1 LSLNSSLILKTL
13 LLLILFVVQVNDIC
27 AQTKGKL
34 RGFVTDNS
42 TGEALPFGNVFIEEL
57 NTGSSTDENGYFFI
71 SAIPSDKSYTVIVTY
86 VGYETKEIEVYI
98 APGKITETNFEL
110 ISAGIELQQI
120 EKVGQ
125 KEIEKNA
132 TDIGLERISVKKLE
146 TLPKGVE
153 ADVFRTL
160 QYTAGVSFVGDVSAR
175 YYVRGG
181 AGNQNLVLLNG
192 ITVYNPFHAMGL
204 FSVID
209 PDMINSVEFYK
220 GGFPE
225 ECGGRLSSVMDIIS
239 KDGNRNRFSG
249 KATASYLTGKVLLEG
264 PLPTGSF
271 MVTARKSYNNDI
283 LKKFL
288 NEQSIPIDFYDAS
301 FKINFENPIIP
312 NGKFSFFGFISKD
325 KLNNNDPFRED
336 FNWTNNIF
344 GFKWTQVY
352 DSPLYST
359 LVISNSSFRGEVVQ
373 NFSSA
378 KPRLNELNDFTL
390 DMSFNYIFDSRDEI
404 ALGLIIKTINSK
416 LYTENKQG
424 AATDI
429 DEFGGSI
436 NFYTKYK
443 FLRFDK
449 FGADIGARMNTA
461 SFSAGG
467 EFTIEPRI
475 LLTYNILPQL
485 TLKGT
490 YGVFLQEITT
500 VTDEREVV
508 SLFEPW
514 IITPDYIEP
523 AKSTQ
528 YAMGVDYYFTESLK
542 LKIEGYYKEIENLSA
557 INETK
562 EVSSDPDLIVGSGES
577 YGWEFQVNYDRLP
590 FSISSSY
597 TLSWSYKEIENWLY
611 YPRYD
616 NRHSFNISFEY
627 NFGNG
632 WSASTVWNYSSG
644 LPTTELIGFY
654 DRLLFGDF
662 DNPASNNFTIEP
674 FPILGD
680 RNIARLPDYHRLDIS
695 LTKQLKLFYIDVDIA
710 LSIINVYDRAN
721 LFYFERQNNRR
732 VNMLPFMPTATIKI
746 SI

>member
-1 LSLNSSLILKTL
+1 MIIISVIILTN
-13 LLLILFVVQVNDIC
+13 IIS

-34 RGFVTDNS
+34 RGFVTDAS
-42 TGEALPFGNVFIEEL
+42 TGEALPFGNVFLEEL

-71 SAIPSDKSYTVIVTY
+71 SSIPSNNFYTITVTY
-86 VGYETKEIEVYI
+86 VGYERKMEKVFI
-98 APGKITETNFEL
+98 AGGKITEINFEL
-110 ISAGIELQQI
+110 SSAGIELQQI
-120 EKVGQ
+120 EKIGQ
-125 KEIEKNA
+125 KIIEKNA
-132 TDIGLERISVKKLE
+132 TDIGLERISMKKLE

-181 AGNQNLVLLNG
+181 AGNQNLVLVNG
-192 ITVYNPFHAMGL
+192 ITIYNPFHAMGL

-220 GGFPE
+220 GGFPAE
-225 ECGGRLSSVMDIIS
+225 YGGRLSSVMDIVT

-249 KATASYLTGKVLLEG
+249 KASASYLTGKFLLEG

-271 MVTARKSYNNDI
+271 ILTGRKSYNNAI

-288 NEQSIPIDFYDAS
+288 DDQSIPIDFYDAS
-301 FKINFENPIIP
+301 IKLNFNNPFIP
-312 NGKFSFFGFISKD
+312 NGKFSFFLFLSKD
-325 KLNNNDPFRED
+325 RLINNDPFRED
-336 FNWTNNIF
+336 FNWTNNVF
-344 GFKWTQVY
+344 GFRWTQVY

-359 LVISNSSFRGEVVQ
+359 LVISSSSFRGEVVQ
-373 NFSSA
+373 NYSRA
-378 KPRLNELNDFTL
+378 KPRLNQLNDFSL
-390 DMSFNYIFDSRDEI
+390 DMSFNYIFDSRDE
-404 ALGLIIKTINSK
+404 LGLGLVIKTINSK
-416 LYTENKQG
+416 LFTENKQG
-424 AATDI
+424 AFTDI

-436 NFYTKYK
+436 SFYTKYK
-443 FLRFDK
+443 FLRFEN
-449 FGADIGARMNTA
+449 FGADIGARFNTA
-461 SFSAGG
+461 SFSSGG
-467 EFTIEPRI
+467 EFTLEPRI

-514 IITPDYIEP
+514 IITPNYIEP

-528 YAMGVDYYFTESLK
+528 YAMGIDFYFNEALK
-542 LKIEGYYKEIENLSA
+542 LKVEAYYKEIENLSA

-562 EVSSDPDLIVGSGES
+562 EVSSDPDLIIGTGES
-577 YGWEFQVNYDRLP
+577 YGWEFEVNYDRLP
-590 FSISSSY
+590 ISISTSY
-597 TLSWSYKEIENWLY
+597 TLSWSYKEIENWIY

-654 DRLLFGDF
+654 DRLLFGNF
-662 DNPASNNFTIEP
+662 DNPGDNNFVIEP

-695 LTKQLKLFYIDVDIA
+695 LSKNLKLFYMDVFIGF
-710 LSIINVYDRAN
+710 SIINVYDRAN
-721 LFYFERQNNRR
+721 LFYFERDTNRR
-732 VNMLPFMPTATIKI
+732 VNMLPFLPTATLKI